1 MTNEE
6 LILQKLEYLES
17 HIVPV
22 IKFGQSIKELKD
34 DMVPLS
40 NTAVQ
45 LVINELQE
53 VEAGFELDDL
63 FLLIKQTMR
72 STRDLIFA
80 LRQMSSIIE
89 FVRDLEPLMKSA
101 VPQIIAHL
109 DDLERRGVFRII
121 KSMMDVRA
129 KIASSYNAE
138 DIDKIGD
145 VMVAL
150 LGLAKKLSDPRAM
163 EFLEKAAELP
173 ANIDLSNSKKVGLM
187 GMITAGFDDEVK
199 EGLGVLLE
207 LTKAMSTLKKNAT
220 VVK

>member
-17 HIVPV
+17 NFIPV
-22 IKFGQSIKELKD
+22 IKFGQSLKELKD
-34 DMVPLS
+34 DMVPLG
-40 NTAVQ
+40 NTAVH
-45 LVINELQE
+45 LVIKELQE

-72 STRDLIFA
+72 STRDMIFA
-80 LRQMSSIIE
+80 MRQMSSIIE

-101 VPQIIAHL
+101 VPQIIEHL

-121 KSMMDVRA
+121 KSMLDVRA
-129 KIASSYNAE
+129 KVAATYNSE

-150 LGLAKKLSDPRAM
+150 LGLMKKLADPKAM
-163 EFLEKAAELP
+163 AFLEKAAALP
-173 ANIDLSNSKKVGLM
+173 ANIDLANSQKVGLV
-187 GMITAGFDDEVK
+187 GMISAGFDNDVR
-199 EGLGVLLE
+199 EGLGVVLE
-207 LTKAMSTLKKNAT
+207 LTKALRSLKESNPPA
-220 VVK
+220 

>member
-34 DMVPLS
+34 DMVPLG

-80 LRQMSSIIE
+80 LRQMSSVIE

-121 KSMMDVRA
+121 KSMLDVRA
-129 KIASSYNAE
+129 KVAATYNSE

-150 LGLAKKLSDPRAM
+150 LGLAKKLSDPKAM
-163 EFLEKAAELP
+163 AFLEKAAELP
-173 ANIDLSNSKKVGLM
+173 ANIDLSNSKKVGLV
-187 GMITAGFDDEVK
+187 GMLSAGFDNEVK

-207 LTKAMSTLKKNAT
+207 LTKAMRSLKENAAEI
-220 VVK
+220 K